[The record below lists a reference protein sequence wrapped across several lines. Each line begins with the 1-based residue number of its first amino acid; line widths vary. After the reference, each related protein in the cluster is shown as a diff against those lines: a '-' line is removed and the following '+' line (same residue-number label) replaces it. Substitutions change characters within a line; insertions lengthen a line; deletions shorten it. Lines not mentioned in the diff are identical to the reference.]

1 MESNVKSGL
10 VPDPE
15 SGRLA
20 GQPLDA
26 WNEAYCRVDAYFSA
40 LGVRNHLLRGQLV
53 LQVLDRAAARARAHA
68 DASPTDLAAREMNA
82 VLDSWFARVLGREPE
97 QLDPTLSVKGR
108 LALLLAD
115 MPGRWQQLL
124 LHPGPWPDE
133 FTHAVRES
141 FLRAGPE
148 FQLSQ
153 MTPVPLDLGPMA
165 TLAEISRLPYA
176 RLFLLW
182 AVFALILVLVF
193 WLTH

>member
-1 MESNVKSGL
+1 MKSRL
-10 VPDPE
+10 VPDPA

-20 GQPLDA
+20 GQPLEA

-53 LQVLDRAAARARAHA
+53 LQVLGRAAELAAANPGM
-68 DASPTDLAAREMNA
+68 SPTDMAAREMNA
-82 VLDSWFARVLGREPE
+82 VLDSWFARVLGREPG

-108 LALLLAD
+108 MALLLAD

-133 FTHAVRES
+133 FIRAVRDS

-148 FQLSQ
+148 FQVSQ

-176 RLFLLW
+176 RLLLLW
-182 AVFALILVLVF
+182 VVFALVLVLVF